1 MSFSDRVDL
10 LKQRST
16 YWKLRP
22 YLNPHW
28 RTISFGLLCVI
39 VFSLFSP
46 LMAWLAGYIS
56 KALGEGNVPSLIN
69 LGLIG
74 AGVFVVRGIFQ
85 YGQDALTAKA
95 AFAVTLDLRKKVYA
109 HLLHVGSA
117 FTDKVQTGD
126 LSYRLTEDIDRVA
139 EVVYKIF
146 HQFVPNVLQ
155 LGLVLGYMVWVNWQ
169 LTISV
174 FAIAPIIAVLI
185 GWFGEQLRKYSLRTQ
200 NRMSDLSSLIT
211 EYTVGMRLIQ
221 AFAAEEYANFKFGQ
235 EADLNFQAKY
245 GTERL
250 KAFQIPIIGFL
261 EAVSVLLLFVLAA
274 WQISLGNLTASK
286 FVSYVTAVALLI
298 DPIAQT
304 TGNFNEIKQAEASVD
319 RVFELFDILPTVL
332 ELPNAIELPPVSGRV
347 EYQQVSFAYTA
358 DKPLLK
364 SFDLNVSP
372 GETIALVGASGAGKS
387 TILSLLTRFN
397 DVSSGSIS
405 IDGVD
410 IREVTLKSLRRQI
423 GTVFQDTVLFSGH
436 IAQNIAFGQTEFD
449 IEAVEAAAKIA
460 NAHEFISQLS
470 QGYYTYVGEKG
481 TTLSGGQKQRIAIA
495 RAVLYNPRILILDEA
510 TSALDSES
518 EALVQEAL
526 ERITIDRTVFTI
538 AHRLA
543 TVRKAD
549 RILVIENGQIIEAGT
564 HPELLDRNGRYA
576 KFYAQQFA

>member
-1 MSFSDRVDL
+1 VSSSDRVDL
-10 LKQRST
+10 VKQRST
-16 YWKLRP
+16 YWQLYP

-28 RTISFGLLCVI
+28 GMISLGLVCV
-39 VFSLFSP
+39 VAFSLFSP
-46 LMAWLAGYIS
+46 LMAWLAGFIS
-56 KALGEGNVPSLIN
+56 KAFGDGNVAALVNLCLIA
-69 LGLIG
+69 G
-74 AGVFVVRGIFQ
+74 GVFVGRGIFQ
-85 YGQDALTAKA
+85 YWQDVLMAKV
-95 AFAVTLDLRKKVYA
+95 AFAVILDLRKQVYA
-109 HLLHVGSA
+109 HLLKVGSA

-126 LSYRLTEDIDRVA
+126 LAYRLTEDTDRIA
-139 EVVYKIF
+139 EVVYKVL
-146 HQFVPNVLQ
+146 HQFVPNLLQ
-155 LGLVLGYMVWVNWQ
+155 LFLVLSYMLWVNWQ

-174 FAIAPIIAVLI
+174 IIVAPIIAILI
-185 GWFGEQLRKYSLRTQ
+185 AWFGEQVRKFSFRSQ
-200 NRMSDLSSLIT
+200 SRMSDLSSLVT

-221 AFAAEEYANFKFGQ
+221 AFAAEDYAKLKFGQ
-235 EADLNFQAKY
+235 EAEHNFQAKV

-250 KAFQIPIIGFL
+250 KAIQYPVLSFL
-261 EAVSVLLLFVLAA
+261 QVLGGSILFTLAT
-274 WQISLGNLTASK
+274 WQISQGTLTAAK

-304 TGNFNEIKQAEASVD
+304 TGNFNEIKEAEASVD
-319 RVFELFDILPTVL
+319 RVFELFAIPPVIIEKLD
-332 ELPNAIELPPVSGRV
+332 AIELPPVSGRV
-347 EYQQVSFAYTA
+347 EYQHVSFGYT
-358 DKPLLK
+358 PERPILK
-364 SFDLNVSP
+364 DFDLNVQP

-410 IREVTLKSLRRQI
+410 IRDVSLKSLRRQI
-423 GTVFQDTVLFSGH
+423 GTVFQDTVLFSGQ

-449 IEAVEAAAKIA
+449 LKAVEAAAKIA

-481 TTLSGGQKQRIAIA
+481 TTLSGGQRQRIAIA
-495 RAVLYNPRILILDEA
+495 RAVLFDPRILILDEA

-526 ERITIDRTVFTI
+526 DRIMVDRTVFTI

-549 RILVIENGQIIEAGT
+549 RILVIENGQIIESGT
-564 HPELLDRNGRYA
+564 HTELLDRTGRYA

>member
-28 RTISFGLLCVI
+28 GMISLGLVCVI
-39 VFSLFSP
+39 AFSLFSP
-46 LMAWLAGYIS
+46 LMAWLAGFIS
-56 KALGEGNVPSLIN
+56 KAFGDGNVPALVN
-69 LGLIG
+69 LGLISG
-74 AGVFVVRGIFQ
+74 GVFIGRGIFQ
-85 YGQDALTAKA
+85 YGQDVLMAKV
-95 AFAVTLDLRKKVYA
+95 AFAVILDVRKQVYA
-109 HLLHVGSA
+109 HLLKVGSA
-117 FTDKVQTGD
+117 FTAEVQTGD
-126 LSYRLTEDIDRVA
+126 LAYRLTEDTDRIA

-146 HQFVPNVLQ
+146 HQFVPNLLQ
-155 LGLVLGYMVWVNWQ
+155 LFLVLGYMVWVNWQ

-174 FAIAPIIAVLI
+174 FIVAPIIAILS
-185 GWFGEQLRKYSLRTQ
+185 GWFGEQVRKFSFRSQ
-200 NRMSDLSSLIT
+200 SRMSDLSSLIT

-221 AFAAEEYANFKFGQ
+221 AFAAEDYANLKFGQ
-235 EADLNFQAKY
+235 EAEHNFQAKL

-250 KAFQIPIIGFL
+250 KAIQYPVLSFL
-261 EAVSVLLLFVLAA
+261 QAVGGLILFTLAT
-274 WQISLGNLTASK
+274 WQISQGSLTAAK

-304 TGNFNEIKQAEASVD
+304 TGNFNEIKEAEASVD
-319 RVFELFDILPTVL
+319 RVFKLFDILPGVL
-332 ELPNAIELPPVSGRV
+332 EHPDAIELPPVSGRV

-364 SFDLNVSP
+364 SFDLNVNP

-526 ERITIDRTVFTI
+526 ERIMVDRTVFTI

-549 RILVIENGQIIEAGT
+549 RILVIENGQIIESGT
-564 HPELLDRNGRYA
+564 HTELLDRTGRYA

>member
-1 MSFSDRVDL
+1 
-10 LKQRST
+10 LK
-16 YWKLRP
+16 
-22 YLNPHW
+22 
-28 RTISFGLLCVI
+28 
-39 VFSLFSP
+39 
-46 LMAWLAGYIS
+46 
-56 KALGEGNVPSLIN
+56 
-69 LGLIG
+69 
-74 AGVFVVRGIFQ
+74 
-85 YGQDALTAKA
+85 
-95 AFAVTLDLRKKVYA
+95 
-109 HLLHVGSA
+109 VGSA

-126 LSYRLTEDIDRVA
+126 LAYRLTEDTDRIA
-139 EVVYKIF
+139 EVVYKVL
-146 HQFVPNVLQ
+146 HQFVPNLLQ
-155 LGLVLGYMVWVNWQ
+155 LFLVLSYMLWVNWQ

-174 FAIAPIIAVLI
+174 IIVAPIIAILI
-185 GWFGEQLRKYSLRTQ
+185 GWFGEQVRKFSFRSQ
-200 NRMSDLSSLIT
+200 SRMSDLSSLVT

-221 AFAAEEYANFKFGQ
+221 AFAAEDYAKLKFGQ
-235 EADLNFQAKY
+235 EAEHNFQAKV

-250 KAFQIPIIGFL
+250 KAIQYPVLSFL
-261 EAVSVLLLFVLAA
+261 QVLGGSILFTLAT
-274 WQISLGNLTASK
+274 WQISQGTLTAAK

-304 TGNFNEIKQAEASVD
+304 TGNFNEIKEAEASVD
-319 RVFELFDILPTVL
+319 RVFELFAIPLIIVEKLD
-332 ELPNAIELPPVSGRV
+332 AIELPPVSGRV
-347 EYQQVSFAYTA
+347 EYQHVSFGYT
-358 DKPLLK
+358 PERPILK
-364 SFDLNVSP
+364 DFDLNVQP

-410 IREVTLKSLRRQI
+410 IRDVTLKSLRRQI

-495 RAVLYNPRILILDEA
+495 RAVLFNPRILILDEA

-526 ERITIDRTVFTI
+526 ERIMVDRTVFTI

>member
-1 MSFSDRVDL
+1 M
-10 LKQRST
+10 KQRST
-16 YWKLRP
+16 YWQLAP

-28 RTISFGLLCVI
+28 RLISFGLICVLL
-39 VFSLFSP
+39 FSLFSP
-46 LMAWLAGYIS
+46 LMAWLAGFIAN
-56 KALGEGNVPSLIN
+56 ALGSGKVSELIN

-74 AGVFVVRGIFQ
+74 GGVFVVRGLCQ
-85 YGQDALTAKA
+85 YGQDALMAKA
-95 AFAVTLDLRKKVYA
+95 AFAVTLDLRKRVYA
-109 HLLHVGSA
+109 HLLQVGSA
-117 FTDKVQTGD
+117 FSAQVQAGD

-139 EVVYKIF
+139 EVIYKIF

-155 LGLVLGYMVWVNWQ
+155 LVLVLGYMVWVNWP

-174 FAIAPIIAVLI
+174 FLVAPIIAVLI
-185 GWFGEQLRKYSLRTQ
+185 GFFGERLRKFSLRSQ

-211 EYTVGMRLIQ
+211 EYTAGMRLIQ
-221 AFAAEEYANFKFGQ
+221 AFAAEEYANLKFGQ
-235 EADLNFQAKY
+235 EAELNFKAKY
-245 GTERL
+245 GTEHF
-250 KAFQIPIIGFL
+250 KAFQTPIIGFL
-261 EAVSVLLLFVLAA
+261 EAVGVLFLFVLAG
-274 WQISLGNLTASK
+274 WQISLGNLTAGK
-286 FVSYVTAVALLI
+286 FVGYVTAVALLI
-298 DPIAQT
+298 DPIGQT
-304 TGNFNEIKQAEASVD
+304 TANFNEIKQAEASVD
-319 RVFELFDILPTVL
+319 RVFELFTIAPTVIERL
-332 ELPNAIELPPVSGRV
+332 DAIELPPVSGRV
-347 EYQQVSFAYTA
+347 EYQHVNFGYTA

-364 SFDLNVSP
+364 EFNLNVQP

-397 DVSSGSIS
+397 DVSKGSIS
-405 IDGVD
+405 IDGID
-410 IREVTLKSLRRQI
+410 IRDVTLKSLRRQI
-423 GTVFQDTVLFSGH
+423 GTVFQDTILFSGQ

-449 IEAVEAAAKIA
+449 LQAVEAAARIA

-495 RAVLYNPRILILDEA
+495 RAVLYDPRILILDEA

-526 ERITIDRTVFTI
+526 ERVMLDRTVFLI

-549 RILVIENGQIIEAGT
+549 RILTIENGQIIEVGT
-564 HPELLDRNGRYA
+564 HTELLDLNGRYA

>member
-1 MSFSDRVDL
+1 
-10 LKQRST
+10 
-16 YWKLRP
+16 
-22 YLNPHW
+22 
-28 RTISFGLLCVI
+28 
-39 VFSLFSP
+39 
-46 LMAWLAGYIS
+46 MAWLAGYIS
-56 KALGEGNVPSLIN
+56 KALGEGNVASLIN

-85 YGQDALTAKA
+85 YGQDALTARA

-174 FAIAPIIAVLI
+174 FVIAPIIAVLI
-185 GWFGEQLRKYSLRTQ
+185 GWFGEQLRKFSLRTQ
-200 NRMSDLSSLIT
+200 NRISDLSSLIT

-286 FVSYVTAVALLI
+286 FVSYITAVALLI

-304 TGNFNEIKQAEASVD
+304 TSNFNEIKQAEASVD

-347 EYQQVSFAYTA
+347 EYQHVSFGYTA
-358 DKPLLK
+358 DKPLLR

-423 GTVFQDTVLFSGH
+423 GTVFQDTILFSGH

-449 IEAVEAAAKIA
+449 IQAVEAAAKIA

-481 TTLSGGQKQRIAIA
+481 TTLSGGQRQRIAIA

-526 ERITIDRTVFTI
+526 ERIMVDRTVFTI

-564 HPELLDRNGRYA
+564 HTELLDRTGRYA